1 MHASSALMAD
11 VRRDAGNAQAS
22 AEPLL
27 TALEHIEKRGSLLS
41 LVPDR
46 GQRLEWMGA
55 LTKQRFVRWNAQ
67 DAKYEL
73 TSLAAN
79 TLRRLGP
86 NREGRSARS
95 GLLQHARDDSPLS
108 NTRLKRSGM
117 SIDFLPRGTRRLRR
131 GCEPGSRSLRDFRRK
146 RCARLCRFLFERGAH
161 GRVVG
166 FYC

>member
-22 AEPLL
+22 AEPLS

-46 GQRLEWMGA
+46 GQRLEWKGA
-55 LTKQRFVRWNAQ
+55 LTKQ

-86 NREGRSARS
+86 NCEG
-95 GLLQHARDDSPLS
+95 L
-108 NTRLKRSGM
+108 
-117 SIDFLPRGTRRLRR
+117 
-131 GCEPGSRSLRDFRRK
+131 
-146 RCARLCRFLFERGAH
+146 RGAI
-161 GRVVG
+161 
-166 FYC
+166 

>member
-22 AEPLL
+22 AEPLS

-55 LTKQRFVRWNAQ
+55 LTKQ

-79 TLRRLGP
+79 TLRRLG
-86 NREGRSARS
+86 RIAR
-95 GLLQHARDDSPLS
+95 A
-108 NTRLKRSGM
+108 
-117 SIDFLPRGTRRLRR
+117 
-131 GCEPGSRSLRDFRRK
+131 
-146 RCARLCRFLFERGAH
+146 CAELFERGAH